1 MQKLEASN
9 IRLQEG
15 IKLLRLGI
23 LGLGTVGSG
32 VVKILEKNAENI
44 KNKVGTEVK
53 IKKILVNNL
62 EKERDIEINRDLLT
76 NKVEDIIDNPEI
88 DIVVELIGG
97 EQPAYDYIIR
107 SIENGKSIVT
117 ANKLVIAK
125 YGKRIFRKADENNV
139 QVCYEGSVAGG
150 LPIIR
155 PLQNSLAANRIEKI
169 YGILN
174 GTTNYILTDMSKNQ
188 KDFDESLK
196 NAQKLGFAEA
206 DPSSDI
212 DGHDAAY
219 KITILSSLAFERFV
233 DVRDVYVE
241 GIREIKSADLEI
253 AHEMGYVIKLL
264 AIAKNGLDGVDIRV
278 HPAFV
283 PEDHPISMINGTYN
297 CVYLHGDAVGQVM
310 STARGAGQMPTGSAV
325 TADIIQVAKDINHD
339 QREVQ
344 RMESFLE
351 SNVTDID
358 EIENSFY
365 LRFEVKDKPGVLSHI
380 TKIFGDNNVSLAS
393 VLQKQKNNPIVP
405 LVFITHHV
413 KEKNLKKSLAKIKE
427 LDDVIEINSVIR
439 VEDDI

>member
-1 MQKLEASN
+1 MLK
-9 IRLQEG
+9 
-15 IKLLRLGI
+15 LGI
-23 LGLGTVGSG
+23 LGIGTVGSG
-32 VVKILEKNAENI
+32 VVKILEKNAESI
-44 KNKVGTEVK
+44 KNKVGTGVE

-62 EKERDIEINRDLLT
+62 DKERDIEIDKNLLT
-76 NKVEDIIDNPEI
+76 DKAEDIIDNPEI

-107 SIENGKSIVT
+107 AIENGKSIVT

-125 YGKRIFRKADENNV
+125 YGKRIFRKADENDA

-174 GTTNYILTDMSKNQ
+174 GTTNYILTDMSKNN

-196 NAQKLGFAEA
+196 NAQDLGFAEA

-212 DGHDAAY
+212 DGDDAAY

-241 GIREIKSADLEI
+241 GIREIKSTDLEL

-264 AIAKNGLDGVDIRV
+264 AIAKNGKDGIDIRV

-283 PEDHPISMINGTYN
+283 PEDHPIAMINGTYN

-325 TADIIQVAKDINHD
+325 TADIIQVAKDINHN

-344 RMESFLE
+344 RMDSFLE
-351 SNVTDID
+351 SNVTKID

-365 LRFEVKDKPGVLSHI
+365 LRLEVEDKPGVMARI
-380 TKIFGDNNVSLAS
+380 AKIFGDNNVSLAS
-393 VLQKQKNNPIVP
+393 VLQKQKDNPVVP

-413 KEKNLKKSLAKIKE
+413 KEKDLEKSLNNIKE
-427 LDDVIEINSVIR
+427 LDDVIEVKSVIR
-439 VEDDI
+439 VENDI

>member
-1 MQKLEASN
+1 MFK
-9 IRLQEG
+9 I
-15 IKLLRLGI
+15 GI

-32 VVKILEKNAENI
+32 VVKILMNNSENI
-44 KNKVGTEVK
+44 KNKVGAEIK
-53 IKKILVNNL
+53 IEKILVNNL
-62 EKERDIEINRDLLT
+62 AKERNIDIDKKLLT
-76 NKVEDIIDNPEI
+76 NKVEDIIKNPEI

-97 EQPAYDYIIR
+97 EQPAYDYIIEA
-107 SIENGKSIVT
+107 IENGKSIVT

-125 YGKRIFRKADENNV
+125 YGKIIFEKADENEV

-174 GTTNYILTDMSKNQ
+174 GTTNYILTDMSAEK
-188 KDFDESLK
+188 KKFAESLK

-206 DPSSDI
+206 DPASDI
-212 DGHDAAY
+212 EGTDAAY

-233 DVRDVYVE
+233 NVNEVYVE
-241 GIREIKSADLEI
+241 GIKDIDIADIEL

-264 AIAKNGLDGVDIRV
+264 AIAKNSPAGLDVRV

-283 PEDHPISMINGTYN
+283 PESHQLAMINGTYN

-325 TADIIQVAKDINHD
+325 TADIIQVAKDLNYN

-344 RMESFLE
+344 RMDSFLE
-351 SNVTDID
+351 SNVVDI
-358 EIENSFY
+358 EQIENSFY
-365 LRFEVKDKPGVLSHI
+365 LRLEVEDKPGVMAHI
-380 TKIFGDNNVSLAS
+380 AKIFGDNDVSLAS
-393 VLQKQKNNPIVP
+393 VLQKQKDNPIVP
-405 LVFITHHV
+405 LVFITHLV
-413 KEKNLKKSLAKIKE
+413 KEKDLNQSLAQIKN
-427 LDDVIEINSVIR
+427 LADVIEIKSVIR
-439 VEDDI
+439 VENNI

>member
-1 MQKLEASN
+1 
-9 IRLQEG
+9 
-15 IKLLRLGI
+15 
-23 LGLGTVGSG
+23 
-32 VVKILEKNAENI
+32 
-44 KNKVGTEVK
+44 
-53 IKKILVNNL
+53 
-62 EKERDIEINRDLLT
+62 
-76 NKVEDIIDNPEI
+76 
-88 DIVVELIGG
+88 
-97 EQPAYDYIIR
+97 
-107 SIENGKSIVT
+107 
-117 ANKLVIAK
+117 
-125 YGKRIFRKADENNV
+125 
-139 QVCYEGSVAGG
+139 
-150 LPIIR
+150 
-155 PLQNSLAANRIEKI
+155 
-169 YGILN
+169 
-174 GTTNYILTDMSKNQ
+174 
-188 KDFDESLK
+188 
-196 NAQKLGFAEA
+196 
-206 DPSSDI
+206 
-212 DGHDAAY
+212 
-219 KITILSSLAFERFV
+219 V

>member
-1 MQKLEASN
+1 MLK
-9 IRLQEG
+9 
-15 IKLLRLGI
+15 LGI

-53 IKKILVNNL
+53 IIKILVNNL
-62 EKERDIEINRDLLT
+62 DKERDIEIDKNLLT
-76 NKVEDIIDNPEI
+76 DNAEDIINNPEI

-97 EQPAYDYIIR
+97 EQPAYDYIMR

-125 YGKRIFRKADENNV
+125 YGKRIFRKADENDA

-174 GTTNYILTDMSKNQ
+174 GTTNYILTDMSKNK

-196 NAQKLGFAEA
+196 NAQDLGFAEA

-241 GIREIKSADLEI
+241 GIREIKSTDLEL

-264 AIAKNGLDGVDIRV
+264 AIAKNGNDGVDIRV
-278 HPAFV
+278 HPAFI
-283 PEDHPISMINGTYN
+283 PEDHPIAMINGTYN

-325 TADIIQVAKDINHD
+325 TADIIQVAKDINYN

-344 RMESFLE
+344 RMDSFLE
-351 SNVTDID
+351 SNVTKID

-365 LRFEVKDKPGVLSHI
+365 LRLEVEDKPGVMAHI
-380 TKIFGDNNVSLAS
+380 AKIFGDNNVSLAS
-393 VLQKQKNNPIVP
+393 VLQKQKDNPVVP

-413 KEKNLKKSLAKIKE
+413 KEKDLEKSLNEIKE
-427 LDDVIEINSVIR
+427 LDDVIEIKSVIR
-439 VEDDI
+439 VENDI

>member
-358 EIENSFY
+358 KIENSFY

>member
-125 YGKRIFRKADENNV
+125 YGKKIFRKADENNV

-174 GTTNYILTDMSKNQ
+174 GTTNYILTDMSKTQ

>member
-1 MQKLEASN
+1 MLK
-9 IRLQEG
+9 
-15 IKLLRLGI
+15 LGI

-53 IKKILVNNL
+53 IIKILVNNL
-62 EKERDIEINRDLLT
+62 DKERDIEIDKNLLT
-76 NKVEDIIDNPEI
+76 DNAEDIINNPEI

-97 EQPAYDYIIR
+97 EQPAYDYIMR
-107 SIENGKSIVT
+107 AIENGKSIVT

-125 YGKRIFRKADENNV
+125 YGKRIFRKADENDA

-174 GTTNYILTDMSKNQ
+174 GTTNYILTDMSKNK

-196 NAQKLGFAEA
+196 NAQDLGFAEA

-233 DVRDVYVE
+233 DARDVYVE
-241 GIREIKSADLEI
+241 GIREIKSTDLEL

-264 AIAKNGLDGVDIRV
+264 AIAKNGNDGIDIRV
-278 HPAFV
+278 HPAFI
-283 PEDHPISMINGTYN
+283 PEDHPIAMINGTYN

-325 TADIIQVAKDINHD
+325 TADIIQVAKDINYN

-344 RMESFLE
+344 RMDSFLE
-351 SNVTDID
+351 SNVTKID

-365 LRFEVKDKPGVLSHI
+365 LRLEVEDKPGVMARI
-380 TKIFGDNNVSLAS
+380 AKIFGDNNVSLAS
-393 VLQKQKNNPIVP
+393 VLQKQKDNPIVP
-405 LVFITHHV
+405 LVFITHSV
-413 KEKNLKKSLAKIKE
+413 KEKDLNKSLAQIKG
-427 LDDVIEINSVIR
+427 LDDVIEIKSVIR
-439 VEDDI
+439 VENNI

>member
-1 MQKLEASN
+1 MLK
-9 IRLQEG
+9 
-15 IKLLRLGI
+15 LGI
-23 LGLGTVGSG
+23 LGIGTVGSG

-62 EKERDIEINRDLLT
+62 DKERDIEIDKSLLT
-76 NKVEDIIDNPEI
+76 DRAEDIIDNPDI

-107 SIENGKSIVT
+107 AIENGKSIVT

-125 YGKRIFRKADENNV
+125 YGKRIFRKADENDA

-174 GTTNYILTDMSKNQ
+174 GTTNYILTDMSKYK

-196 NAQKLGFAEA
+196 NAQDLGFAEA
-206 DPSSDI
+206 DPTSDI

-241 GIREIKSADLEI
+241 GIREIKSADLEL

-264 AIAKNGLDGVDIRV
+264 AIAKNGTDGVDIRV
-278 HPAFV
+278 HPAFI
-283 PEDHPISMINGTYN
+283 PEDHPIAMINGTYN

-325 TADIIQVAKDINHD
+325 TADIIQVAKDINHN

-351 SNVTDID
+351 SNVTKID

-365 LRFEVKDKPGVLSHI
+365 LRLEVEDKPGVMAHI
-380 TKIFGDNNVSLAS
+380 AKIFGDNNVSLAS
-393 VLQKQKNNPIVP
+393 VLQKQKDNPVVP

-413 KEKNLKKSLAKIKE
+413 KEKDLKKSLNEIKE
-427 LDDVIEINSVIR
+427 LDDVIEVKSVIR
-439 VEDDI
+439 VENDI

>member
-1 MQKLEASN
+1 MFK
-9 IRLQEG
+9 I
-15 IKLLRLGI
+15 GI

-32 VVKILEKNAENI
+32 VVKILMNNSENI
-44 KNKVGTEVK
+44 KNKVGAEIK
-53 IKKILVNNL
+53 IEKILVNNL
-62 EKERDIEINRDLLT
+62 AKERNIDIDKKLLT
-76 NKVEDIIDNPEI
+76 NKVEDIIKNPEI

-97 EQPAYDYIIR
+97 EQPAYDYIIEA
-107 SIENGKSIVT
+107 IENGKSIVT

-125 YGKRIFRKADENNV
+125 YGKIIFEKADENEV

-174 GTTNYILTDMSKNQ
+174 GTTNYILTDMSAEK
-188 KDFDESLK
+188 KKFSESLK

-206 DPSSDI
+206 DPASDI
-212 DGHDAAY
+212 EGTDAAY

-233 DVRDVYVE
+233 NVNEVYVE
-241 GIREIKSADLEI
+241 GIKDIDIADIEL

-264 AIAKNGLDGVDIRV
+264 AIAKNSPAGLDVRV

-283 PEDHPISMINGTYN
+283 PESHQLAMINGTYN

-325 TADIIQVAKDINHD
+325 TADIIQVAKDLNYN

-344 RMESFLE
+344 RMDSFLE
-351 SNVTDID
+351 SNVVDI
-358 EIENSFY
+358 EQIENSFY
-365 LRFEVKDKPGVLSHI
+365 LRLEVEDKPGVMAHI
-380 TKIFGDNNVSLAS
+380 AKIFGDNDVSLAS
-393 VLQKQKNNPIVP
+393 VLQKQKDNPIVP
-405 LVFITHHV
+405 LVFITHLV
-413 KEKNLKKSLAKIKE
+413 KEKDLNQSLAQIKN
-427 LDDVIEINSVIR
+427 LADVIEIKSVIR
-439 VEDDI
+439 VENNI

>member
-310 STARGAGQMPTGSAV
+310 STAKGAGQMPTGSAV

-358 EIENSFY
+358 KIENSFY

>member
-1 MQKLEASN
+1 M
-9 IRLQEG
+9 
-15 IKLLRLGI
+15 LRLGI

-32 VVKILEKNAENI
+32 VVKILEKKAENI

-310 STARGAGQMPTGSAV
+310 STAKGAGQMPTGSAV

>member
-32 VVKILEKNAENI
+32 VVKILEKKAENI

-310 STARGAGQMPTGSAV
+310 STAKGAGQMPTGSAV

>member
-1 MQKLEASN
+1 MLK
-9 IRLQEG
+9 
-15 IKLLRLGI
+15 LGI

-62 EKERDIEINRDLLT
+62 NKKRDIEIKRDLLT
-76 NKVEDIIDNPEI
+76 DRVEDIIDNPEI

-150 LPIIR
+150 LPIVR

-196 NAQKLGFAEA
+196 NAQELGFAEA
-206 DPSSDI
+206 DPTSDI

-241 GIREIKSADLEI
+241 GIREIKSADLEL

-264 AIAKNGLDGVDIRV
+264 AIAKNGEDGVDIRV

-283 PEDHPISMINGTYN
+283 PEDHPIAMINGTYN

-325 TADIIQVAKDINHD
+325 TADIIQVAKDINYN

-344 RMESFLE
+344 RMDSFLE

-365 LRFEVKDKPGVLSHI
+365 LRFEVEDKPGVLSHI

-413 KEKNLKKSLAKIKE
+413 KEKDLKKSLAEIKN

-439 VEDDI
+439 VEDDL

>member
-1 MQKLEASN
+1 
-9 IRLQEG
+9 
-15 IKLLRLGI
+15 LLRLGI

>member
-174 GTTNYILTDMSKNQ
+174 GTTNYILTDMSKTQ

-310 STARGAGQMPTGSAV
+310 STAKGAGQMPTGSAV

>member
-1 MQKLEASN
+1 
-9 IRLQEG
+9 
-15 IKLLRLGI
+15 LLKLGI

-53 IKKILVNNL
+53 IIKILVNNL
-62 EKERDIEINRDLLT
+62 DKERDIEIDKNLLT
-76 NKVEDIIDNPEI
+76 DNAEDIINNPEI

-97 EQPAYDYIIR
+97 EQPAYDYIMR

-125 YGKRIFRKADENNV
+125 YGKRIFRKADENDA

-174 GTTNYILTDMSKNQ
+174 GTTNYILTDMSKNK

-196 NAQKLGFAEA
+196 NAQDLGFAEA

-241 GIREIKSADLEI
+241 GIREIKSTDLEL

-264 AIAKNGLDGVDIRV
+264 AIAKNGNDGVDIRV
-278 HPAFV
+278 HPAFI
-283 PEDHPISMINGTYN
+283 PEDHPIAMINGTYN

-325 TADIIQVAKDINHD
+325 TADIIQVAKDINYN

-344 RMESFLE
+344 RMDSFLE
-351 SNVTDID
+351 SNVTKID

-365 LRFEVKDKPGVLSHI
+365 LRLEVEDKPGVMAHI
-380 TKIFGDNNVSLAS
+380 AKIFGDNNVSLAS
-393 VLQKQKNNPIVP
+393 VLQKQKDNPVVP

-413 KEKNLKKSLAKIKE
+413 KEKDLEKSLNEIKE
-427 LDDVIEINSVIR
+427 LDDVIEIKSVIR
-439 VEDDI
+439 VENDI

>member
-1 MQKLEASN
+1 MLK
-9 IRLQEG
+9 
-15 IKLLRLGI
+15 LGI
-23 LGLGTVGSG
+23 LGIGTVGSG
-32 VVKILEKNAENI
+32 VVKILEKNAESI
-44 KNKVGTEVK
+44 KNKVGTGVK

-62 EKERDIEINRDLLT
+62 DKERDIEIDKNLLT
-76 NKVEDIIDNPEI
+76 DKAEDIIDNPEI

-107 SIENGKSIVT
+107 AIENGKSIVT

-125 YGKRIFRKADENNV
+125 YGKRIFRKADENDA

-174 GTTNYILTDMSKNQ
+174 GTTNYILTDMSKNN

-196 NAQKLGFAEA
+196 NAQDLGFAEA

-212 DGHDAAY
+212 DGDDAAY

-241 GIREIKSADLEI
+241 GIRKIKSTDLEL

-264 AIAKNGLDGVDIRV
+264 AIAKNGNDGIDIRV

-283 PEDHPISMINGTYN
+283 PEDHPIAMINGTYN
-297 CVYLHGDAVGQVM
+297 CVYLYGDSVGQVM

-325 TADIIQVAKDINHD
+325 TADIIQVAKDINHN

-344 RMESFLE
+344 RMDSFLE
-351 SNVTDID
+351 SNVTKID

-365 LRFEVKDKPGVLSHI
+365 LRLEVEDKPGVMARI
-380 TKIFGDNNVSLAS
+380 AKIFGDNNVSLAS
-393 VLQKQKNNPIVP
+393 VLQKQKDNPVVP

-413 KEKNLKKSLAKIKE
+413 KEKDLEKSLNEIKE
-427 LDDVIEINSVIR
+427 LDDVIEVKSVIR
-439 VEDDI
+439 VENDI

>member
-297 CVYLHGDAVGQVM
+297 RVYLHGDAVGQVM

>member
-1 MQKLEASN
+1 
-9 IRLQEG
+9 
-15 IKLLRLGI
+15 LLKLGI

-53 IKKILVNNL
+53 IIKILVNNL
-62 EKERDIEINRDLLT
+62 DKKRDIEIDKNLLT
-76 NKVEDIIDNPEI
+76 DNAEDIINNPEI

-97 EQPAYDYIIR
+97 EQPAYDYIMR

-125 YGKRIFRKADENNV
+125 YGKRIFRKADENNA

-174 GTTNYILTDMSKNQ
+174 GTTNYILTDMSKNK

-196 NAQKLGFAEA
+196 NAQDLGFAEA

-241 GIREIKSADLEI
+241 GIREIKSTDLEL

-264 AIAKNGLDGVDIRV
+264 AIAKNGNDGVDIRV
-278 HPAFV
+278 HPAFI
-283 PEDHPISMINGTYN
+283 PEDHPIAMINGTYN

-325 TADIIQVAKDINHD
+325 TADIIQVAKDINYN

-344 RMESFLE
+344 RMDSFLE
-351 SNVTDID
+351 SNVTKID

-365 LRFEVKDKPGVLSHI
+365 LRLEVEDKPGVMAHI
-380 TKIFGDNNVSLAS
+380 AKIFGDNNVSLAS
-393 VLQKQKNNPIVP
+393 VLQKQKDNPVVP

-413 KEKNLKKSLAKIKE
+413 KEKDLEKSLNEIKE
-427 LDDVIEINSVIR
+427 LDDVIEIKSVIR
-439 VEDDI
+439 VENDI

>member
-1 MQKLEASN
+1 MLN
-9 IRLQEG
+9 
-15 IKLLRLGI
+15 LGI

-62 EKERDIEINRDLLT
+62 EKERDIDIDKSLLT
-76 NKVEDIIDNPEI
+76 DKAEDIINNPEI

-97 EQPAYDYIIR
+97 EQPAYDYIIEA
-107 SIENGKSIVT
+107 IENGKSIVT

-125 YGKRIFRKADENNV
+125 YGKRIFRKADENDA

-196 NAQKLGFAEA
+196 NAQDLGFAEA
-206 DPSSDI
+206 DPTSDI

-241 GIREIKSADLEI
+241 GIREIKSTDLEL

-264 AIAKNGLDGVDIRV
+264 AIAKNGNDGVDIRV
-278 HPAFV
+278 HPAFI
-283 PEDHPISMINGTYN
+283 PEEHPIAMINGTYN

-310 STARGAGQMPTGSAV
+310 STAKGAGQMPTGSAV
-325 TADIIQVAKDINHD
+325 TADIIQVAKDINHN

-344 RMESFLE
+344 RMDSFLE
-351 SNVTDID
+351 SNVINID
-358 EIENSFY
+358 QIENSFY
-365 LRFEVKDKPGVLSHI
+365 LRLEVEDKPGVMAHI
-380 TKIFGDNNVSLAS
+380 AKIFGDNNVSLAS
-393 VLQKQKNNPIVP
+393 VLQKQKDNPVVP

-413 KEKNLKKSLAKIKE
+413 KEKDLKESLNEIKE

-439 VEDDI
+439 VENDI

>member
-1 MQKLEASN
+1 MLK
-9 IRLQEG
+9 
-15 IKLLRLGI
+15 LGI
-23 LGLGTVGSG
+23 LGIGTVGSG

-62 EKERDIEINRDLLT
+62 DKERDIEIDKSLLT
-76 NKVEDIIDNPEI
+76 DRAEDIIDNPDI

-107 SIENGKSIVT
+107 AIENGKSIVT

-125 YGKRIFRKADENNV
+125 YGKRIFRKADENDA

-174 GTTNYILTDMSKNQ
+174 GTTNYILTDMSKNN
-188 KDFDESLK
+188 KDFAESLK
-196 NAQKLGFAEA
+196 NAQDLGFAEA
-206 DPSSDI
+206 DPTSDI

-241 GIREIKSADLEI
+241 GIREIKSADLEL

-264 AIAKNGLDGVDIRV
+264 AIAKNGTDGVDIRV
-278 HPAFV
+278 HPAFI
-283 PEDHPISMINGTYN
+283 PEDHPIAMINGTYN

-325 TADIIQVAKDINHD
+325 TADIIQVAKDINHN

-351 SNVTDID
+351 SNVTKID

-365 LRFEVKDKPGVLSHI
+365 LRLEVEDKPGVMAHI
-380 TKIFGDNNVSLAS
+380 AKIFGDNNVSLAS
-393 VLQKQKNNPIVP
+393 VLQKQKDNPVVP

-413 KEKNLKKSLAKIKE
+413 KEKDLKKSLNEIKE
-427 LDDVIEINSVIR
+427 LDDVIEVKSVIR
-439 VEDDI
+439 VENDI

>member
-1 MQKLEASN
+1 M
-9 IRLQEG
+9 
-15 IKLLRLGI
+15 LRLGI